1 MDKQTKR
8 QGHIKDPKHNWNKII
23 KGAVTWEKV
32 RDVIE
37 NVMKNGSES
46 RYGSAYK
53 RVLRVA
59 GETVTVTFNKIN
71 DTLWAISDAWVNRV
85 S

>member
-1 MDKQTKR
+1 M
-8 QGHIKDPKHNWNKII
+8 
-23 KGAVTWEKV
+23 